1 MAVGL
6 GLLGRGGKQQ
16 ALGLWAL
23 HVAGAALGGAL
34 LGGLV
39 GAIGALA
46 GLAAWRPW
54 IIAAAAVLAFV
65 LGLRRQPPKLGRQ
78 RQVPRRWAPGTSP
91 SRVYLAWGA
100 MLGSG
105 VATPIFH
112 TAFLLLL
119 AAQLTGGVGLG
130 LVSGALFGAA
140 RQATALAPL
149 LARLDPGRT
158 MGLLEALRPA
168 ARRLNAALI
177 LAGALVLVLAAR

>member
-6 GLLGRGGKQQ
+6 GLLGRGGTRR
-16 ALGLWAL
+16 AIGFWAL
-23 HVAGAALGGAL
+23 HVAGAALAGAL

-39 GAIGALA
+39 GGIGELA

-54 IIAAAAVLAFV
+54 VIAGGAILAFA
-65 LGLRRQPPKLGRQ
+65 LGLLPRPPKLGRQ
-78 RQVPRRWAPGTSP
+78 RQVPRRWAPGTPP
-91 SRVYLAWGA
+91 SRVYLIWGA

-112 TAFLLLL
+112 TAFLFLI
-119 AAQLTGGVGLG
+119 AAQLTGGVALG

-140 RQATALAPL
+140 RQATALLPL
-149 LARLDPGRT
+149 LARFDPGRT
-158 MGLLEALRPA
+158 MGLLETLRPG

-177 LAGALVLVLAAR
+177 IAGGLVLLLAGH